1 MTTFESALY
10 YANPGEERLRLWR
23 KEKTPEIELKFKDMQ
38 RDINAD
44 LGARVREILH
54 RPTYD
59 HSVVLN
65 LCKSAEEEEKE
76 LSRLLHEGVEA
87 EAARLK
93 TSFMHAALNH
103 PDASIRDPT
112 QEVRDRIS
120 GDPQAE
126 NRYCSPVLVETLL
139 WEGMDELPNT
149 HRQRLELDFPDRV
162 EALLDFHC
170 IAFHADVNVLKEFY
184 DEDVLRKKENKH
196 AVLARHQAKMHA
208 LMVTFAREMNE
219 RWAEQKGRLQMKA
232 AQGPP
237 TEPPV
242 QREAN
247 DGMIGII
254 GRLPPPQNPVACG
267 RRRAHITD
275 DPPTILEAVNQSKP
289 AQALPPRGILKN
301 ASSGARAS
309 VAKNSGTGP
318 FNESRTVAIESLTF
332 DDGDESDTDFPDS
345 FFLDKIITGESA
357 EEELKGSGQYLR
369 PEVADFPLHASTS
382 RSYEFYRPPVA
393 HDITRTIPRALNAAQ
408 LTQRFEGTAAS
419 GKGKGKA
426 TSGN

>member
-44 LGARVREILH
+44 LGERVREIL
-54 RPTYD
+54 RGPTYN
-59 HSVVLN
+59 HSAIPG
-65 LCKSAEEEEKE
+65 LCTAAEGEEKE

-103 PDASIRDPT
+103 PDASVRDPT

-126 NRYCSPVLVETLL
+126 NRYCSPVLMETLL
-139 WEGMDELPNT
+139 WEGMDGLPNT
-149 HRQRLELDFPDRV
+149 HRHRLELDFPDRV

-170 IAFHADVNVLKEFY
+170 IAFHADVNVLKELY
-184 DEDVLRKKENKH
+184 DEDVFSKKAKQH

-219 RWAEQKGRLQMKA
+219 RWAHQMERLQTKA
-232 AQGPP
+232 AQGSPAGPP
-237 TEPPV
+237 LRR
-242 QREAN
+242 QN
-247 DGMIGII
+247 DGMIGHP
-254 GRLPPPQNPVACG
+254 PPPQNPVAHG

-275 DPPTILEAVNQSKP
+275 DPPTILEAVKQSKP
-289 AQALPPRGILKN
+289 DQSLPLRGILKK
-301 ASSGARAS
+301 ASADARAG
-309 VAKNSGTGP
+309 VAKTPDSARL
-318 FNESRTVAIESLTF
+318 NEAKTVAVESLTF

-345 FFLDKIITGESA
+345 FFLDEIITGESA
-357 EEELKGSGQYLR
+357 EEELKRSGQYLG
-369 PEVADFPLHASTS
+369 PEVDDLPLHASTS
-382 RSYEFYRPPVA
+382 RSYEFYRPPLT
-393 HDITRTIPRALNAAQ
+393 HDVTRTIPRALNIAQ
-408 LTQRFEGTAAS
+408 VTQRFEETAAP

-426 TSGN
+426 TNGN